1 MFAFAIKFTVLVN
14 DAVAD
19 GAIAN
24 SVKATVYD
32 QRGNPLANQLVK
44 FTIDSHVHLESPSP
58 MTDEDGSVTA
68 ELTSLTVGQYTLTA
82 SSGELSR
89 SVTVN
94 FEAWQASPTL
104 STFTASPATIL
115 ADDEEVATL
124 TLVLKDEQGTVL
136 PGQNVVFIS
145 NLTEVTISTVRDNQ
159 DGSYTAQCSSRTS
172 GAYNI
177 TVTVNGNELA
187 VPPATITVRTPMP
200 EGTYLAVNGVS
211 FALDEFPK
219 TGLIGVKFQVVM
231 AGDAATNRDYNWS
244 VDQSWLTVDEDGN
257 ITITGEP
264 DELTR
269 RVGVT
274 AASITDGKAYLWRF
288 TLSHWFATLGE
299 KTMNAP
305 NAVKYA
311 ADNGWVLPGIPDVV
325 VMVNGEAQR
334 VAGPHLWSEW
344 GDLSVYPGTGVQPG
358 SYRSYPLRE
367 TVEVSLEQ
375 MHLTTTLTTI
385 DNRFMYVS
393 NGLLLWVLLM
403 KTF

>member
-1 MFAFAIKFTVLVN
+1 M
-14 DAVAD
+14 VA
-19 GAIAN
+19 
-24 SVKATVYD
+24 
-32 QRGNPLANQLVK
+32 P
-44 FTIDSHVHLESPSP
+44 
-58 MTDEDGSVTA
+58 
-68 ELTSLTVGQYTLTA
+68 LTSLTVGQYTLTA
-82 SSGELSR
+82 SCGGKSR
-89 SVTVN
+89 SVTLN
-94 FEAWQASPTL
+94 FEAWQLSPTL
-104 STFTASPATIL
+104 STFTTSPTMIETGG
-115 ADDEEVATL
+115 EESATL

-136 PGQNVVFIS
+136 RGQDVVFIS
-145 NLTEVTISTVRDNQ
+145 NLTGATISTVRDNQ
-159 DGSYTAQCSSRTS
+159 DGSYTAQFSSRTS
-172 GAYNI
+172 GAFNI
-177 TVTVNGNELA
+177 TVTVNGDELA
-187 VPPATITVRTPMP
+187 VPPVTIAVLQHMPMP
-200 EGTYLAVNGVS
+200 EGTYLAVNGAS
-211 FALDEFPK
+211 FALDEFPN

-244 VDQSWLTVDEDGN
+244 VDQAWLTVDEDGN

-269 RVGVT
+269 SVEVT
-274 AASITDGKAYLWRF
+274 AASIADGKAYLWRF

-344 GDLSVYPGTGVQPG
+344 GDLSVYPATGVLVGAGRYYWLQ
-358 SYRSYPLRE
+358 E

-385 DNRFMYVS
+385 DNSFGYTGNAVRQ
-393 NGLLLWVLLM
+393 WVLLM